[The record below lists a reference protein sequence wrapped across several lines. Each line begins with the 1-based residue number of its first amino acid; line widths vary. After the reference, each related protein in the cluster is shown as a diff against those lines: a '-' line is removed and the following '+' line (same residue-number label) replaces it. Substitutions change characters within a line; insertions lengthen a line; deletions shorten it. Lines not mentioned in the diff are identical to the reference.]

1 MAEDRIEQSDQ
12 TDSMRLYPA
21 IDLLGG
27 RCVRLLQGDY
37 ERETTYGD
45 DPAAQAAAFV
55 AGGAEWLHVVDL
67 DAARTGE
74 PTNRA
79 AIAAIVDSVDVPIE
93 VGGGV
98 RDRGAAEALFG
109 LGVTRAVIGTAALER
124 PELVGEL
131 VSAGHAVAVGIDARG
146 DEVATHGWTERTGHT
161 IAEVADRF
169 ADLGV
174 DALIVT
180 EIGRDG
186 TMEGPDTGGLGRVL
200 ATTETAVI
208 ASGGVGSLADLVA
221 LAELRAGSRSLHG
234 AIVGRAL
241 YEGAFTVTDAIETIR
256 TVVGRAATEVER

>member
-1 MAEDRIEQSDQ
+1 MAERGAPL
-12 TDSMRLYPA
+12 RLYPA
-21 IDLLGG
+21 IDLRGG

-37 ERETTYGD
+37 DQETTYGD
-45 DPAAQAAAFV
+45 DPAAQACAFV
-55 AGGAEWLHVVDL
+55 EQGAEWLHVVDL

-79 AIAAIVDSVDVPIE
+79 AIGAIAAAVDVPIE

-98 RDRGAAEALFG
+98 RDRAAAEALFE
-109 LGVTRAVIGTAALER
+109 LGVARAVIGTAALER

-131 VSAGHAVAVGIDARG
+131 VTAGHAVAVGIDARG
-146 DEVATHGWTERTGHT
+146 EEVATHGWTERTGRT

-186 TMEGPDTGGLGRVL
+186 TMEGPDTAGLARVL

-221 LAELRAGSRSLHG
+221 LAQLESGGRALHG

-241 YEGAFTVTDAIETIR
+241 YEGAFTVADAI
-256 TVVGRAATEVER
+256 VALRAATQAAR